1 MTKHFAHFK
10 DKHSFLHPVLLL
22 PVSFSQLIEFGFC
35 IIYSISFHKEKQ
47 EEYSRQELE
56 EEKDLRSKEIPT
68 FYHMNTE
75 TLFTYPGLP
84 REIAKEHKSEKT

>member
-22 PVSFSQLIEFGFC
+22 PVSFSQLIEFGFVSF
-35 IIYSISFHKEKQ
+35 ILSISFHKEKQ
-47 EEYSRQELE
+47 KEYSRQELE

-68 FYHMNTE
+68 FV
-75 TLFTYPGLP
+75 LG
-84 REIAKEHKSEKT
+84 S